1 MHVRF
6 SSSNV
11 VLFVLLKKRKNL
23 ALQSEILLE
32 SVNPPIITVLL
43 NQATNL
49 SGNLSR
55 ITIEETINNIN
66 MEKQ

>member
-1 MHVRF
+1 MHGRF

-11 VLFVLLKKRKNL
+11 VLLKKRKNL

-55 ITIEETINNIN
+55 ITIEENININ